1 MTKLRQVTFPATLLF
16 AALALSAC
24 ATKTK
29 EEPVAAPTTPVA
41 EQPAAQPAPAPEVK
55 PAVKEEAPVPKHVAR
70 KHQQKVAKAVPKPVE
85 PAPVAEPAPAPKPV
99 AQAAPAPAPVVE
111 APAPVVKEKGFLE
124 SSWMWLLAVIAGA
137 TIFGV
142 WRKWGK

>member
-1 MTKLRQVTFPATLLF
+1 MTKLRQVTLPAALLF
-16 AALALSAC
+16 AALFLSAC

-41 EQPAAQPAPAPEVK
+41 AQPAAEPTPAPEVK
-55 PAVKEEAPVPKHVAR
+55 SAVKEKAPVPRHVAR

-85 PAPVAEPAPAPKPV
+85 PVPVAEPAPAPV
-99 AQAAPAPAPVVE
+99 AQAAPAPVPVVE
-111 APAPVVKEKGFLE
+111 APAPAVKEKGFLE